1 MTVARSAAPLL
12 HRRAALAGAALSA
25 LVPASV
31 LAAPA
36 HDAGRP
42 RAGFITAKDGT
53 AIYVKDW
60 GQGPPVVFSHGW
72 PLSADVWDDQ
82 MMFMASRGFRCV
94 AFDRRGFGRSG
105 QPWDGNDYD
114 TFAQDLSNLM
124 NSLGL
129 RGATLVGHSA
139 GAGDIARYIG
149 RNGTGRVA
157 GVVMVSAVPPSML
170 RTPANPGGVPR
181 EAFDAILAGVAAD
194 RAKFY
199 RDLGDGPFFGANRP
213 GSHVSQGVRDAFWF
227 WSMQSG
233 LRASYE
239 GVRAFA
245 EADFTQDLSRFD
257 KPTLIIH
264 GEDDQNV
271 PIAGTALR
279 SVKLIRAANLTVY
292 PGAPH
297 GLTVTHKDRFN
308 ADLLAFAKGLR

>member
-1 MTVARSAAPLL
+1 MTVPRSRAPLL
-12 HRRAALAGAALSA
+12 HRRTALAGAALSA
-25 LVPASV
+25 LVPAAV

-42 RAGFITAKDGT
+42 RTGFITAKDGT
-53 AIYVKDW
+53 AIYMKDW

-105 QPWDGNDYD
+105 QPWEGNDYD
-114 TFAQDLSNLM
+114 NFAQDLSNLM
-124 NSLGL
+124 NSFSL

-181 EAFDAILAGVAAD
+181 EVFDAILAGVAAD
-194 RAKFY
+194 RAQFY

-279 SVKLIRAANLTVY
+279 SVKLIRAAKLTVY
-292 PGAPH
+292 PVAPH
-297 GLTVTHKDRFN
+297 GLTITHKDRFN